1 MPAKNVI
8 NEISINFVPFL
19 TQKLVR
25 DMNTKERLRQFV
37 KYKGMGRNR
46 FEELVGISSGYI
58 SAGSP
63 SVGSEI
69 IEKIVRVYPDL
80 DIEWLVTGNGK
91 MIKNPFR
98 NESEAFNYRNLVYAP
113 LVGRHAQAEYLDRQD
128 NKPYINAL
136 PVFPVI
142 AEHESKGTYICFE
155 MRDDSMND
163 GTVNSYIP
171 GDILI
176 CREITP
182 GFSRKKLYFN
192 TLQTFVIVHR
202 DEGIIV
208 KQITVYDGEKGEITV
223 HSLNPLY
230 EDRPVHLDDIRKLF
244 SIIKFQR

>member
-1 MPAKNVI
+1 
-8 NEISINFVPFL
+8 
-19 TQKLVR
+19 
-25 DMNTKERLRQFV
+25 MNTKERLRQFV

-46 FEELVGISSGYI
+46 FEEFVGISSGYI
-58 SAGSP
+58 STKSP

-69 IEKIVRVYPDL
+69 IEKIVHFYPDL
-80 DIEWLVTGNGK
+80 NIEWLVTGNGE

-98 NESEAFNYRNLVYAP
+98 NESETFNYRSLVYAP
-113 LVGRHAQAEYLDRQD
+113 LIGRHVQAEYLDHQD
-128 NKPYINAL
+128 NKPYIDAL

-142 AEHESKGTYICFE
+142 VEHQGKGAVCFE

-163 GTVNSYIP
+163 GTVNSYMP

-176 CREITP
+176 CQEITHRL
-182 GFSRKKLYFN
+182 SRQKLYFN

-202 DEGIIV
+202 EDGILV
-208 KQITVYDGEKGEITV
+208 KQITIYDGEKGEITV

-230 EDRPVHLDDIRKLF
+230 EDRPIRLNDIRKLF